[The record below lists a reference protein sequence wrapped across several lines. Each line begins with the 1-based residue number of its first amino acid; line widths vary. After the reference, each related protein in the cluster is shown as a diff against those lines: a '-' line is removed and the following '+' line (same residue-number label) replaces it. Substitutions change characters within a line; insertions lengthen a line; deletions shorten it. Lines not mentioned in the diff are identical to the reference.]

1 MSRAMLEKL
10 KPRAKRIA
18 KKIMDLP
25 WPVWPIL
32 FISLLVFQNRMVGI
46 LRNLPPLQWFLLLLT
61 VLIGIIGLLRI
72 LVK

>member
-1 MSRAMLEKL
+1 VEVL
-10 KPRAKRIA
+10 KQFGKRTA
-18 KKIMDLP
+18 RKIMHLP

-32 FISLLVFQNRMVGI
+32 FIMLLVFQSRMALI

>member
-1 MSRAMLEKL
+1 VEEL
-10 KPRAKRIA
+10 KQFGKRIS

-32 FISLLVFQNRMVGI
+32 FISLLVFQNRMAAI
-46 LRNLPPLQWFLLLLT
+46 LRNLPPLQWFMLLLT